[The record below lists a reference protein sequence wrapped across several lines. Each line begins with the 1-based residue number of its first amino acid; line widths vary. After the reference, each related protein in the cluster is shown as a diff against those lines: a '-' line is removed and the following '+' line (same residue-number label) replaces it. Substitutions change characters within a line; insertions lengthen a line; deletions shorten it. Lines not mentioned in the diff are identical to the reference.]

1 MKAFVLEEKNKAV
14 IKNMPMPQLD
24 SDYGAILKPVAVSV
38 CSSDVNTVYGSGTKK
53 RENLILG

>member
-14 IKNMPMPQLD
+14 IKNMPIPELD

-38 CSSDVNTVYGSGTKK
+38 CS
-53 RENLILG
+53 